1 MSETTTRKTAH
12 DVVAALAGVLFG
24 VGLALAGMTRP
35 EKVIGFLDFTRQ
47 WDPTLMF
54 VMAGGIAVHTLGYR
68 LAMKRSAPLFSP
80 RFLVPTRRDLDARLL
95 VGSAI
100 FGVGWGPR
108 RLLPGAGSHLARDGQ
123 PQRGRLRG
131 RHAGGS
137 GGCGSRRGARGADPG
152 RPHPAEGL
160 LTHTPTAPRTPRSSQ
175 R

>member
-12 DVVAALAGVLFG
+12 DAVAALAGVLFG
-24 VGLALAGMTRP
+24 GGLALAGMTRP

-68 LAMKRSAPLFSP
+68 LAMKRSAPMFSP

-100 FGVGWGPR
+100 FGVGWG
-108 RLLPGAGSHLARDGQ
+108 LGGFCPGPGLTSLVTGNLSVIAFVVAMLVGLVVAGRAEALAVQ
-123 PQRGRLRG
+123 TL
-131 RHAGGS
+131 
-137 GGCGSRRGARGADPG
+137 AD
-152 RPHPAEGL
+152 
-160 LTHTPTAPRTPRSSQ
+160 RTPRKAS
-175 R
+175 

>member
-12 DVVAALAGVLFG
+12 DAVAALAGVLFG

-54 VMAGGIAVHTLGYR
+54 VMVGGIAVHTLGYR
-68 LAMKRSAPLFSP
+68 LAMKRGAPVFSP

-100 FGVGWGPR
+100 FGVGWG
-108 RLLPGAGSHLARDGQ
+108 LGGFCPGPGLTSLVTGNLSVIAFVVAMLVGLVVAGRAEALAVQ
-123 PQRGRLRG
+123 TL
-131 RHAGGS
+131 
-137 GGCGSRRGARGADPG
+137 AD
-152 RPHPAEGL
+152 
-160 LTHTPTAPRTPRSSQ
+160 RTPRKAS
-175 R
+175 